1 MRPLEW
7 LSLADVSNGGDRRMS
22 MGKIAG
28 IPVHIS
34 PTWFLVAAVI
44 TVAFAPIVRRQ
55 LPEFGSGAYAI
66 ALTFAV
72 LLYLSVL
79 LHEISHA
86 LTARALGLPVRG
98 ITLHFL
104 GGYTEIERN
113 APTPGRDLVV
123 SVAGPLVSLA
133 AAGLAYAA
141 SRPVDQPVAQFLL
154 LELAGANLLVGV
166 FNLLP
171 ALPLDGGHILRAAV
185 WRVTGREHTGTVV
198 AARAGQVLAVLVVLV
213 PFILTGGRPSFVG
226 VIWSGLVAVLLWT
239 GAAQALAVG
248 RVRSRL
254 PRLDLEQMT
263 RRAAPVAPDVPLAE
277 ALRQAQGRGVRAL
290 VVVDSSGRPTGL
302 VSEASVVATPTDR
315 RPWIPVGQVAR
326 SLQAGLVLPVD
337 IDGEELLRRMQET
350 PASEYLVL
358 DRDGGIY
365 GVLATV
371 DVDDTLAKA

>member
-1 MRPLEW
+1 
-7 LSLADVSNGGDRRMS
+7 VSNGGKRQIS
-22 MGKIAG
+22 MGRIAG

-34 PTWFLVAAVI
+34 PSWFLVAAVI
-44 TVAFAPIVRRQ
+44 TVAFAPIVRQR
-55 LPEFGSGAYAI
+55 LPESGSGAFGI

-72 LLYLSVL
+72 LLYASVL
-79 LHEISHA
+79 FHEISHA

-123 SVAGPLVSLA
+123 SAAGPLVSLA
-133 AAGLAYAA
+133 AGGLAYLA

-154 LELAGANLLVGV
+154 LELAYANLLVGV

-185 WRVTGREHTGTVV
+185 WRVTGKEHTGTVV
-198 AARAGQVLAVLVVLV
+198 AARAGQLLAVLVILV
-213 PFILTGGRPSFVG
+213 PFVLAGGRPSFIAVA
-226 VIWSGLVAVLLWT
+226 WSALVAVLLWT
-239 GAAQALAVG
+239 GATQALAVS
-248 RVRSRL
+248 RVRRRL

-290 VVVDSSGRPTGL
+290 VVVDSSGQPTGL

-337 IDGEELLRRMQET
+337 LGGEELLRRMRDT
-350 PASEYLVL
+350 PASEYLVV
-358 DRDGGIY
+358 DRDGGVY
-365 GVLATV
+365 GVLATA

>member
-1 MRPLEW
+1 
-7 LSLADVSNGGDRRMS
+7 MS
-22 MGKIAG
+22 MGRIAG

-66 ALTFAV
+66 SLTFAL
-72 LLYLSVL
+72 LLYVSVL
-79 LHEISHA
+79 FHEISHA

-133 AAGLAYAA
+133 AAGLAYVA
-141 SRPVDQPVAQFLL
+141 SRPVDQPVARFLL
-154 LELAGANLLVGV
+154 LELAVANLLVGV

-171 ALPLDGGHILRAAV
+171 ALPLDGGHMLRAAV

-198 AARAGQVLAVLVVLV
+198 AARAGQVLAVLVLLV
-213 PFILTGGRPSFVG
+213 PFILAGGSPSFIG
-226 VIWSGLVAVLLWT
+226 VVWSGLVAVLLWT

-248 RVRSRL
+248 RLRSRL

-277 ALRQAQGRGVRAL
+277 ALRQARARGVRAL

-315 RPWIPVGQVAR
+315 RPWVPVGQVAR
-326 SLQAGLVLPVD
+326 SLQDGLLLPVD
-337 IDGEELLRRMQET
+337 IDGEELLRRMRET

-358 DRDGGIY
+358 DRDGGVY
-365 GVLATV
+365 GVLATT

>member
-1 MRPLEW
+1 M
-7 LSLADVSNGGDRRMS
+7 SNGGKRQIS
-22 MGKIAG
+22 MGRIAG

-34 PTWFLVAAVI
+34 PSWFLVAAVI
-44 TVAFAPIVRRQ
+44 TVAFAPIVRQR
-55 LPEFGSGAYAI
+55 LPESGSGAFAI

-72 LLYLSVL
+72 LLYASVL
-79 LHEISHA
+79 FHEISHA

-123 SVAGPLVSLA
+123 SAAGPLVSLA
-133 AAGLAYAA
+133 AGGLAYLA

-154 LELAGANLLVGV
+154 LELAYANLLVGV

-185 WRVTGREHTGTVV
+185 WRVTGKEHTGTVV
-198 AARAGQVLAVLVVLV
+198 AARAGQLLAVLVILV
-213 PFILTGGRPSFVG
+213 PFVLAGGRPSFIAVA
-226 VIWSGLVAVLLWT
+226 WSALVAVLLWT
-239 GAAQALAVG
+239 GATQALAVS
-248 RVRSRL
+248 RVRRRL

-290 VVVDSSGRPTGL
+290 VVVDSSGQPTGL

-337 IDGEELLRRMQET
+337 LGGDELLRRMRDT
-350 PASEYLVL
+350 PASEYLVV
-358 DRDGGIY
+358 DRDGGVY
-365 GVLATV
+365 GVLATA